1 MQASTKTITQPELIR
16 TITIRWPDGFWAE
29 ASKAAI
35 DRRTSMQG
43 LVTEAVSRLI
53 DVPAPDGGRDAA

>member
-1 MQASTKTITQPELIR
+1 MQASIKTIPHPEPIR

-53 DVPAPDGGRDAA
+53 DIPVPDGGREVA

>member
-1 MQASTKTITQPELIR
+1 MQASIKTIPHPEPIR

-35 DRRTSMQG
+35 DRRTSVQG
-43 LVTEAVSRLI
+43 LVTEAVSQLLGI
-53 DVPAPDGGRDAA
+53 PAPEGGREAA